1 MSQPEWKYVCNLGDV
16 SPIDHGGDFLY
27 VDATGVYSPEIEH
40 LVAPADDVFDTPR
53 ARWTVYRFSV
63 SPCTFISGRQLWE
76 ESKGELLEK
85 WTWDMIA
92 EKGRA
97 AWNQKAILSDN
108 KYHPRHP
115 VWFARPFDP
124 ERPQDGR
131 GGLEELSSF
140 IGVTVD
146 ELVEM
151 FLSPDARVRA
161 RAWLVPASYHA
172 LENFDGYPLDLKRE
186 EVEKRYEDELRLDSI
201 RRNDHKLFKRVWAH
215 HPRGGRDY
223 GYATEVRKGLYSPE
237 RGICP
242 SVESAACG
250 GGISYPDSQVNLADE
265 SDPLDPMNKKGE

>member
-27 VDATGVYSPEIEH
+27 VDVTGVYSPEIEH
-40 LVAPADDVFDTPR
+40 LVVPADDVFDTPR
-53 ARWTVYRFSV
+53 ARWTVYRLSV
-63 SPCTFISGRQLWE
+63 SPCTFIDG
-76 ESKGELLEK
+76 
-85 WTWDMIA
+85 
-92 EKGRA
+92 
-97 AWNQKAILSDN
+97 ILSDN
-108 KYHPRHP
+108 KYHPAHP
-115 VWFARPFDP
+115 ARFARPFDP

-151 FLSPDARVRA
+151 FLSPDVRVRA
-161 RAWLVPASYHA
+161 HAWLVPASYHA

-186 EVEKRYEDELRLDSI
+186 EVEKRYEDELRLDRT
-201 RRNDHKLFKRVWAH
+201 RRDDHKLFKRVWAH

-242 SVESAACG
+242 SVESAVCG

-265 SDPLDPMNKKGE
+265 SDPLDPINKKGE